1 MKQEERQAG
10 KSVKCLTVLD
20 FLELLRL
27 NITTRKVEFFQDF
40 LQRIKVT
47 TLFKETGTWTEGHVV
62 DGSIVAVDLLQ
73 CCVAAGV
80 PDGGGPVFTARHQ
93 QSPRWIQTNGVHL
106 YAGVRQ
112 VVLQKENKTAADPSQ
127 RLTKYL
133 SR

>member
-1 MKQEERQAG
+1 MKQEEHQAG

-20 FLELLRL
+20 FLKYLWL
-27 NITTRKVEFFQDF
+27 NITTHKVEFFKDF
-40 LQRIKVT
+40 LQQIKVT
-47 TLFKETGTWTEGHVV
+47 TLLKETGTGTEGHVV

-93 QSPRWIQTNGVHL
+93 QSPRWIQTSGVHL

-112 VVLQKENKTAADPSQ
+112 VVLQKENKTAADPFQ
-127 RLTKYL
+127 CLTKYL